1 VNQRG
6 PVDLLAGR
14 KKNRTKEEQERWLAT
29 RESLMQDRK
38 NDNQRMSGSR
48 KGGQKKGQGRKMD
61 AKEALIE
68 RLQSLLQEK

>member
-1 VNQRG
+1 M
-6 PVDLLAGR
+6 
-14 KKNRTKEEQERWLAT
+14 AT

-38 NDNQRMSGSR
+38 NDNRMLSGSQR
-48 KGGQKKGQGRKMD
+48 KGGQKKGGQGQGRKMD